1 MIYIIIRK
9 IDPSYLIDELEKSG
23 VSKESF
29 EIFSRKVNYMIYK
42 IYDLKPLT
50 ANILKQEMLAAGGN
64 AADAAVHRESITMK
78 VDKTDVILMGNENH
92 YRKLIWKLG
101 KMKYWDLP
109 KLGKELKRILEESK
123 KQRFIL
129 LKNDERYDF
138 DSLKIMGI
146 INVTKDSFYPGSRK
160 LNLKEILSTTSQMI
174 ENGVDIID
182 VGGESTRP
190 GADPVELEEE
200 LHKVVPAIK
209 AIKENFD
216 VLVSVDTYKAKVAAK
231 AVEAGADI
239 INDISAMRFDSD
251 MVEVAKDSG
260 VPVVLMHIKGT
271 PKNMQINPH
280 YDDVIKELMEYFD
293 ERINYAI
300 EKGISPEKII
310 IDPGI
315 GFGKRFEDNIE
326 ILKKI
331 DSFKT
336 FGKPVLIGASRKSMI
351 GAILDGAPVEERLE
365 GTLAI
370 SAWCFFRGVDIIRVH
385 DVKENARLIKTLKA
399 FL

>member
-231 AVEAGADI
+231 AVEA
-239 INDISAMRFDSD
+239 
-251 MVEVAKDSG
+251 
-260 VPVVLMHIKGT
+260 
-271 PKNMQINPH
+271 
-280 YDDVIKELMEYFD
+280 
-293 ERINYAI
+293 
-300 EKGISPEKII
+300 
-310 IDPGI
+310 
-315 GFGKRFEDNIE
+315 
-326 ILKKI
+326 
-331 DSFKT
+331 
-336 FGKPVLIGASRKSMI
+336 
-351 GAILDGAPVEERLE
+351 
-365 GTLAI
+365 
-370 SAWCFFRGVDIIRVH
+370 
-385 DVKENARLIKTLKA
+385 
-399 FL
+399 